1 MLLENVPVYNTSQKL
16 MLLLHSP
23 TLGGGGRR
31 KSSVSS
37 ILNPWAYDKSSSFSL
52 TMCEVK

>member
-23 TLGGGGRR
+23 TLGGGGGEEE
-31 KSSVSS
+31 
-37 ILNPWAYDKSSSFSL
+37 IFSKFDIKPL
-52 TMCEVK
+52 GL